1 MKTSRHIIYS
11 VFALSMGLGIILS
24 ACSQFTI
31 ASSSGQQPTPVIETE
46 AKTGSISGWVW
57 LDQCDSGLDGQS
69 APTSTPPG
77 CIEESSPLG
86 AYHADGVLDANELP
100 IEGAV
105 VKLRQ
110 RACSVTDLTKIIA
123 QTMTLTSDISYSFT
137 GLKAGT
143 YCLSIDPQEE
153 PNFSLLRP
161 GLWTYPSVTEGIIS
175 TTVTLNPGENKF
187 DVNFG
192 WDYQFK

>member
-11 VFALSMGLGIILS
+11 VFVLSMGLAIILS
-24 ACSQFTI
+24 ACSPFTI

-46 AKTGSISGWVW
+46 AATGSISGWVW

-69 APTSTPPG
+69 APTSTPSG

-100 IEGAV
+100 IGGAV

-123 QTMTLTSDISYSFT
+123 QTMTLASDISYSFT

>member
-1 MKTSRHIIYS
+1 MKTRRCIIHS
-11 VFALSMGLGIILS
+11 VFVLSLGLAIILN
-24 ACSQFTI
+24 ACSPFTI

-46 AKTGSISGWVW
+46 VATGSISGWMW
-57 LDQCDSGLDGQS
+57 LDQCDSGLDGQP
-69 APTSTPPG
+69 APASTPPG

-100 IEGAV
+100 IQGAV
-105 VKLRQ
+105 VKLREGD
-110 RACSVTDLTKIIA
+110 CSVTNLTKIMSW
-123 QTMTLTSDISYSFT
+123 TVTLASDLSYSFT

-161 GLWTYPSVTEGIIS
+161 SLWTYPTVTEGIIS

>member
-1 MKTSRHIIYS
+1 LYSERFHILYGKS
-11 VFALSMGLGIILS
+11 W
-24 ACSQFTI
+24 TKNH
-31 ASSSGQQPTPVIETE
+31 T
-46 AKTGSISGWVW
+46 K
-57 LDQCDSGLDGQS
+57 
-69 APTSTPPG
+69 PPG
-77 CIEESSPLG
+77 CIEESSPSG

-123 QTMTLTSDISYSFT
+123 QTMTLASDISYSFT

-161 GLWTYPSVTEGIIS
+161 GLWTYPVCDRGHHQHNGNLESRRE
-175 TTVTLNPGENKF
+175 
-187 DVNFG
+187 
-192 WDYQFK
+192 